1 MTRQMTRRTR
11 WIALLL
17 ALLLAGVALAALLW
31 FGPDAGLPVPD
42 LLRRDQTWQAMQQR
56 GTWRVGLD
64 PSFPPFE
71 QLDDEGRPVGF
82 DVDLAHALA
91 QRWGLEAEI
100 VAIGFDSLPD
110 ALKAA
115 RIDSIVSAYPYDERL
130 TRDVAFSEPY
140 FDAGL
145 RLVVR
150 QGSAVA
156 KEEDLAGQRVAVEWG
171 SLGDMVGRR
180 LQREGIDLEL
190 VPFETPAE
198 TVQALAHDDTIAA
211 ALVDQVTLRQLQGQ
225 GLPVVA
231 VGPPLESSPYVVVAP
246 LRAREL
252 QERLAAAL
260 AALRQEGVLAALEEK
275 WFGVHGE

>member
-1 MTRQMTRRTR
+1 MTPRMRG
-11 WIALLL
+11 IFSLLF
-17 ALLLAGVALAALLW
+17 LLFVGVTLAALLW

-71 QLDDEGRPVGF
+71 QLDGQGRPVGF
-82 DVDLAHALA
+82 DVDLANALA
-91 QRWGLEAEI
+91 QRWGLDAEI

-130 TRDVAFSEPY
+130 TRDVTFSEPY

-145 RLVVR
+145 RLAVR
-150 QGSAVA
+150 RDSTVA
-156 KEEDLAGQRVAVEWG
+156 TAKDLAGQRVAVEWG

-180 LQREGIDLEL
+180 LQREGVDLEL

-198 TVQALAHDDTIAA
+198 TVQALAHDDTIGA

-260 AALRQEGVLAALEEK
+260 TALREEGVLAALEEK
-275 WFGVHGE
+275 WFGVHGD